1 MTSVHRTQTKKEG
14 NQISAFDVESFSV
27 FDIVNATNRVLD
39 LLGEFLF
46 NINVRIFYYK
56 YVYSVIDLL
65 DSNGTVVDS
74 FISQN
79 IWRTLF

>member
-1 MTSVHRTQTKKEG
+1 MQLT
-14 NQISAFDVESFSV
+14 
-27 FDIVNATNRVLD
+27 RVLD
-39 LLGEFLF
+39 ILGEFLF

-56 YVYSVIDLL
+56 SVYIVIDLL